1 MAGFPHITCNPA
13 IMIGMIL
20 SSLGAGVKALLILY
34 QHFEPLR
41 CEAWL
46 ASEREISLDPRA

>member
-1 MAGFPHITCNPA
+1 
-13 IMIGMIL
+13 MIGMIL